1 MPRFFFDFRQAGHLV
16 PDSEGIEFADVEQA
30 YLEAFKTAQDM
41 WSELLRERQDP
52 RRCLFEVRSAA
63 GDTLF
68 IFPFQEVV
76 DSCTDRAAPTQHPMH
91 QTFQALLETHNFAKR
106 VRDELTQQVRNS
118 QEVLQQSR
126 KLLRHPVE

>member
-16 PDSEGIEFADVEQA
+16 PDSDGIEFPSVEQA

-41 WSELLRERQDP
+41 WSELLKERRDP
-52 RRCLFEVRSAA
+52 RRCLFEVRNAA
-63 GDTLF
+63 GDILF

-76 DSCTDRAAPTQHPMH
+76 DSCTDRMMAPMQH
-91 QTFQALLETHNFAKR
+91 TFQALLETHNFAKR

-118 QEVLQQSR
+118 QQVLQESR
-126 KLLRHPVE
+126 NLLRHPVE